1 MASASLVG
9 GAALGPAFEKV
20 FSILYETVKDVI
32 TTTCMFESI
41 LERLKSTID
50 VLEPLVN
57 EIRRSNRELD
67 RPEEVIKG
75 LIEKMEEGEKLV
87 RDYSKLPWWKYLM
100 RYRYA
105 KKLSKLEDALCL
117 FFGLELPVLNTRNV
131 LETLKGVNDIRAR
144 MNLVGLN
151 GGLLCAIPAPPDF
164 PVGLDFPLKE
174 LKLQLLKDEVSMLV
188 LTAPGGCGK
197 TTLVKMLCHDKQ
209 IKGIFKDNNIFFVP
223 VSNTPNLKVI
233 VQKLFRHKVDQ
244 VPEFFSD
251 EDAINQLEHLL
262 NQIGQNHSTFL
273 PTPAPQNN
281 PILLILDDVWS
292 GSESLLEKF
301 AFRIPNYKIL
311 VTSRTSFPRF
321 SFTYKLKPLNDED
334 AMVLFRHSATPQDG
348 SSYIPGG
355 DTVKMILKFCGGFPL
370 ALKVIG
376 SSLCGKPEGVW
387 RSRVMEWS
395 NSDHS
400 FLSSS
405 TSSDLLVCLQRSLD
419 FKDDEIIIKKCFLD
433 LGSFPEDQR
442 IPVAVLIDM
451 WSELHELDEDGIHAI
466 ANLHEIAIRNLANL
480 VVTRKNVSAV
490 DNCEDFVLQHDL
502 LRELAI
508 HQSSLEPIEQRKRL
522 IMDISGNNLPKWWTE
537 QRQQPINAQ
546 LLSISTDDVFSSSW
560 CNIQPP
566 KVEVLV
572 LNFQTKNY
580 MLPEF
585 VDKMNILKVLVVT
598 NYGFFPAE
606 LGNFQI
612 LKSVPSLKKIRL
624 EKISIPSL
632 CKAPVRFTSLK
643 KISLFMCNIGQ
654 AFRNYTIQVSDIFPK
669 LLEINIDYCKD
680 LVEVPTGLCDIVCLK
695 KLSITNC
702 HKLSALPQGI
712 GKLRNLELLRLRSCT
727 DLWELPESIRSLHEL
742 SILDISDCISITKL
756 PKHIG
761 ALRNLKELHMEGCL
775 RLRSQLPPSIL
786 DLEQL
791 KLVICDEERVKLWE
805 SIKELHPNLEIKVAE
820 KDINLNWLSNHF

>member
-1 MASASLVG
+1 MAEHLV
-9 GAALGPAFEKV
+9 AAAILGKAVSELFE
-20 FSILYETVKDVI
+20 IVKDV
-32 TTTCMFESI
+32 TGNTLMFDDV
-41 LERLKSTID
+41 LERLKSTLGRLKGVVEDI
-50 VLEPLVN
+50 E
-57 EIRRSNRELD
+57 RSHREMG
-67 RPEEVIKG
+67 RPEEISALIKQM
-75 LIEKMEEGEKLV
+75 KKGEDRVKK
-87 RDYSKLPWWKYLM
+87 YSKLQWWKYPM
-100 RYRYA
+100 RSHYT
-105 KKLSKLEDALCL
+105 SKLRKLEEDLIRFFQLDVAALTYRS
-117 FFGLELPVLNTRNV
+117 VV
-131 LETLKGVNDIRAR
+131 SDTLAR
-144 MNLVGLN
+144 MNLAGVGS
-151 GGLLCAIPAPPDF
+151 CADPEPPDF
-164 PVGLDFPLKE
+164 TVGLDVPLEE
-174 LKLQLLKDEVSMLV
+174 LKMRLQKEERLLV

-197 TTLVKMLCHDKQ
+197 TTLVKMLCRDQ
-209 IKGIFKDNNIFFVP
+209 EIKSKYEGNIFFFTF
-223 VSNTPNLKVI
+223 SKSPNVKVI
-233 VQKLFRHKVDQ
+233 VQEIFRKKKEQ
-244 VPEFFSD
+244 VPQEFSSD
-251 EDAINQLEHLL
+251 EDAISQLMQLL
-262 NQIGQNHSTFL
+262 NRMEQK
-273 PTPAPQNN
+273 PM
-281 PILLILDDVWS
+281 LLILDDVWS
-292 GSESLLEKF
+292 GSESLLDNF
-301 AFRIPNYKIL
+301 AFDMPNYKIL
-311 VTSRTSFPRF
+311 VTSRTAIKRFPC
-321 SFTYKLKPLNDED
+321 STLEPLNGEA
-334 AMVLFRHSATPQDG
+334 AMKLFRHSANLKDG
-348 SSYIPGG
+348 SSNIPSE
-355 DTVKMILKFCGGFPL
+355 DIVEKIVKGCRGFPL

-376 SSLCGKPEGVW
+376 RSLCGKSEMVW

-395 NSDHS
+395 NDHS
-400 FLSSS
+400 IFASSS
-405 TSSDLLVCLQRSLD
+405 ELLVCLQKSLD
-419 FKDDEIIIKKCFLD
+419 FKDEEIIIKKCFLD

-442 IPVAVLIDM
+442 IRVAALIDM
-451 WSELHELDEDGIHAI
+451 WSELYELDEDGIQAM
-466 ANLHEIAIRNLANL
+466 ANLYEITYRNLASL
-480 VVTRKNVSAV
+480 RVTRKNVSAV
-490 DNCEDFVLQHDL
+490 DNCEAFVLQHDL

-508 HQSSLEPIEQRKRL
+508 HQSSLEAIEQRKRL

-680 LVEVPTGLCDIVCLK
+680 LVEVPAGLCDIVCLK

-742 SILDISDCISITKL
+742 SILDISDSISITKL

-761 ALRNLKELHMEGCL
+761 ALRNLKELYMEGCL